1 MKSVSTTSLD
11 PFSRPKGIL
20 SSKQNVFLYIIV
32 LTLLGCA
39 APVATQR
46 QISQEQI
53 DNARRQQFVDSHP
66 NLPERTKQNIL
77 KGIIQIGMTREM
89 VLAAL
94 GNPDNVQR
102 SGDSSGVREIWVY
115 YAPLPEP
122 DSSSLAGLT
131 PADITLAYTIA
142 QSRRKATYLFFVDG
156 VFTSFREQ

>member
-1 MKSVSTTSLD
+1 MKSASTTTSD
-11 PFSRPKGIL
+11 VFSRTKSIL
-20 SSKQNVFLYIIV
+20 ILKRNLFLYIIV
-32 LTLLGCA
+32 LTLLGCGA
-39 APVATQR
+39 SVANQR

-53 DNARRQQFVDSHP
+53 DSARRERFVNSHP
-66 NLPERTKQNIL
+66 ILPERTKQNIL

-94 GNPDNVQR
+94 GNPNNIQR

-115 YAPLPEP
+115 YAPLP
-122 DSSSLAGLT
+122 DLNSSDLAGLA
-131 PADITLAYTIA
+131 PADVALAYTIA